1 MDPLIWTGLVLVV
14 MAAVVLAVRLFVRRP
29 RGVSPRDPP
38 GVRTVAVF
46 AGDDRDFFADDKPDE
61 PFVGVRLFEQLC
73 AGLAAGRVR
82 IDHRGTI
89 ENAQRAECVAGN
101 ERFALVLEWID
112 RRWVAG
118 IEWVP
123 QSPAERRHLAL
134 TGQVFAPPDSRELR
148 QVLLTLDD
156 WLKAHPKLSD
166 VRWFRKEQWIAED
179 TSDPGEVPV
188 GPGDSPPPL

>member
-1 MDPLIWTGLVLVV
+1 MDPLISTGLVLVL
-14 MAAVVLAVRLFVRRP
+14 MAAVVLAFRRLVRRP
-29 RGVSPRDPP
+29 KGVSPRDPP

-46 AGDDRDFFADDKPDE
+46 AGDDPELFGDDGPEE

-89 ENAQRAECVAGN
+89 ENAQRAECLAGN

-123 QSPAERRHLAL
+123 QTPAEKRHLAL

-148 QVLLTLDD
+148 QVLLALDD
-156 WLKAHPKLSD
+156 GLKAHPKLSD
-166 VRWFRKEQWIAED
+166 VRWYRKEQWIAED
-179 TSDPGEVPV
+179 TSDPGETPV
-188 GPGDSPPPL
+188 SPED